1 MAESPD
7 IATCS
12 EMNDVW
18 INEIGPKLEAQHI
31 VALSLVNKW
40 GHRTAHAITSHTG
53 KYPTCTQIDLCLQ
66 ARKTWPHLKFQL
78 SLSRWKQSPTTTPTP
93 APAPMAMTAHEEQSN
108 HEKRGHTQ
116 KTLCQAVFLLLLHC
130 RVFDFGFV
138 ETSHLQAV
146 VIKGP
151 TPTLNDIASR
161 SLEKMLLSC
170 ESLTSLELSYC
181 VDEFVDITWLV
192 NALKHLRLLTN
203 LNLHGVCLIAFTCS
217 LCSTHVLSF
226 PCRCLFENN
235 VSCVVALHVCEC
247 VLRGIFGVFRV
258 VECVHVCAC
267 ANTIAG

>member
-170 ESLTSLELSYC
+170 ESLTSLELSC
-181 VDEFVDITWLV
+181 
-192 NALKHLRLLTN
+192 NHQHKHMYTYS
-203 LNLHGVCLIAFTCS
+203 H
-217 LCSTHVLSF
+217 CSTFAFNDGLM
-226 PCRCLFENN
+226 
-235 VSCVVALHVCEC
+235 
-247 VLRGIFGVFRV
+247 
-258 VECVHVCAC
+258 
-267 ANTIAG
+267 